1 MCGIVRA
8 GDAAMRCLNLL
19 IVSIVVALSGIAMS
33 PRAFAVPQPDAEQA
47 YANGDYKTAFA
58 IWEPLAEQGSAR
70 AAMNIARMYERG
82 EYVAQDSAMAAE
94 WYRKAAEQ
102 SMSDNAAAPSMAAN
116 GSMPATSQAV
126 VAPPTVIT
134 GPVTPTA
141 PVIAPTYVRP
151 VTQPVYY
158 PVIIP
163 RPRPI
168 GFGFRH
174 HGHR

>member
-1 MCGIVRA
+1 MCDTVRP
-8 GDAAMRCLNLL
+8 GDAAMRCLDLL
-19 IVSIVVALSGIAMS
+19 IVSIAIALSGVVAS
-33 PRAFAVPQPDAEQA
+33 ERALALPQPDAEQA

-102 SMSDNAAAPSMAAN
+102 GMRDNAAAP
-116 GSMPATSQAV
+116 ATAQAMTV
-126 VAPPTVIT
+126 PPTVVT
-134 GPVTPTA
+134 GPVAPAA
-141 PVIAPTYVRP
+141 PVIAPTYVQP
-151 VTQPVYY
+151 APQPVYY
-158 PVIIP
+158 PAVVP
-163 RPRPI
+163 RPPLI

-174 HGHR
+174 HWRR

>member
-1 MCGIVRA
+1 MPRHA
-8 GDAAMRCLNLL
+8 LL
-19 IVSIVVALSGIAMS
+19 VASVIIAISAVAVS
-33 PRAFAVPQPDAEQA
+33 RQAFAVPQPDAEQA

-102 SMSDNAAAPSMAAN
+102 SMSDNATAPSVAAN
-116 GSMPATSQAV
+116 GNAPATSQAV
-126 VAPPTVIT
+126 VAPPTVVT
-134 GPVTPTA
+134 GPVTPA
-141 PVIAPTYVRP
+141 SPVIAPTYVRP
-151 VTQPVYY
+151 APQPVYY
-158 PVIIP
+158 PPAYYPVVLP
-163 RPRPI
+163 RPQPI

-174 HGHR
+174 HGRH

>member
-1 MCGIVRA
+1 
-8 GDAAMRCLNLL
+8 MRCLNLL
-19 IVSIVVALSGIAMS
+19 IVSIVVALSGIAVS
-33 PRAFAVPQPDAEQA
+33 EPALAVPQSEAEQA

-102 SMSDNAAAPSMAAN
+102 SMQDNAPAPSVAAN
-116 GSMPATSQAV
+116 GTAPATSQAV
-126 VAPPTVIT
+126 IAPPTVIT
-134 GPVTPTA
+134 GPGMPA
-141 PVIAPTYVRP
+141 SPAIAPTYVQP
-151 VTQPVYY
+151 ATQPVYY
-158 PVIIP
+158 PVVI
-163 RPRPI
+163 PRPI